1 MQQTN
6 KNPDYYM
13 LKASEAFRKK
23 IMIIS
28 PEFKILSAGG
38 KDFDKHEPDVVGTLC
53 YEALYGRNS
62 PCNNCPALEV
72 AQTHTLALRE
82 PQGGFSCLYSYPVF
96 SGEKIEAFAMFD
108 FEFSD
113 IKELG
118 EKLHSRSNAFL
129 RNLILSAVDGVV
141 SADRSGKIRMF
152 NDAAAEITGFSVDE
166 AINKLDIWDIYIDD
180 GAREIMKKLRS
191 DEYGGKGKL
200 KAYHVNI
207 LRKDGATVPIS
218 LNASIVYEDDREAA
232 TIGFFHD
239 LRVELKMKKE
249 LAHTQSQLLQSE
261 KMASLGKLAAG
272 VAHQLNN
279 PLAGIIIFS
288 KLIMEE
294 YDLVEE
300 AKEDLRRVI
309 LDAER
314 CRDTVKELLEFSR
327 QTSQL
332 MRPHD
337 VNKAITRTLFL
348 LENQTLFHNIEIEKN
363 LDPMLPSVNA
373 NMQQLNHVFLNLIL
387 NAADAMDG
395 RGKLTINAYR
405 ISGKNGVCIEI
416 SDTGPGIP
424 EKKQKQ
430 IFEPFFTTK
439 EEGKGTGLGL
449 SMVYGIVE
457 DHGGIIYVKN
467 KPDQGATFYI
477 ELPIV
482 ARDNQG
488 DDNGK

>member
-1 MQQTN
+1 M
-6 KNPDYYM
+6 
-13 LKASEAFRKK
+13 RK
-23 IMIIS
+23 
-28 PEFKILSAGG
+28 LS
-38 KDFDKHEPDVVGTLC
+38 
-53 YEALYGRNS
+53 
-62 PCNNCPALEV
+62 
-72 AQTHTLALRE
+72 
-82 PQGGFSCLYSYPVF
+82 
-96 SGEKIEAFAMFD
+96 
-108 FEFSD
+108 SD
-113 IKELG
+113 
-118 EKLHSRSNAFL
+118 A
-129 RNLILSAVDGVV
+129 
-141 SADRSGKIRMF
+141 
-152 NDAAAEITGFSVDE
+152 
-166 AINKLDIWDIYIDD
+166 
-180 GAREIMKKLRS
+180 
-191 DEYGGKGKL
+191 YGGKGKR
-200 KAYHVNI
+200 KAYHVKI

-218 LNASIVYEDDREAA
+218 LNASIVYEGDREAA

-249 LAHTQSQLLQSE
+249 LAQTQSQLLQSE

-294 YDLVEE
+294 YDLPEE

-337 VNKAITRTLFL
+337 INQAITRTLFL

-363 LDPMLPSVNA
+363 LDPLLPSVNA
-373 NMQQLNHVFLNLIL
+373 NMQQLNHAFLNLIL

-395 RGKLTINAYR
+395 RGKLTINSYR
-405 ISGKNGVCIEI
+405 VSGKNIICIEI

-424 EKKQKQ
+424 EENQKQ

-457 DHGGIIYVKN
+457 DHGGRIYVKN
-467 KPDQGATFYI
+467 NPDQGVTFYI
-477 ELPIV
+477 ELPIA